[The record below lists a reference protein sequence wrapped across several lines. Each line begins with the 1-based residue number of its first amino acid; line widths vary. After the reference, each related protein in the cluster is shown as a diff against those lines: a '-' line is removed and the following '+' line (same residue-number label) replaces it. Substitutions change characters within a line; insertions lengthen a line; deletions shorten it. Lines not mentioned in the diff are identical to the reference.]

1 MYTCFISM
9 KKNLF
14 LKFLFICF
22 IALSSNFTFAETLS
36 NAGLTGDKI
45 LVSNESPV
53 AREMVRISMPFYNES
68 GGLISGV
75 ARLYNNDKKIA
86 EKTFSLK
93 VGEFSGFSLE
103 WNAVP
108 GINNFVL
115 KLEDTFITLPKKEK
129 TIVVLKNREAR
140 TTIYTQGS
148 VKEETIFKEY
158 AVESETQVVPQSGS
172 GIDAYRQDFLIDA
185 EKKITDI
192 RKDITESVKQ
202 NQQYEKRLQELRS
215 ALPRSDGSLL
225 TPVQYLYAWVL
236 GAVAYI
242 LSNAYLFYGICGLII
257 LLILRFIIRKIH
269 RHGNRH
275 S

>member
-1 MYTCFISM
+1 M
-9 KKNLF
+9 KKNII
-14 LKFLFICF
+14 LKFVLASFLVIF
-22 IALSSNFTFAETLS
+22 ANLSFAETLS

-45 LVSNESPV
+45 LVSNDSPV
-53 AREMVRISMPFYNES
+53 SGEMVRISMPFYNES

-86 EKTFSLK
+86 EKAFSLK

-103 WNAVP
+103 WNASP

-115 KLEDTFITLPKKEK
+115 KLEDTYITLPKKPKEL
-129 TIVVLKNREAR
+129 VVLKNREAR
-140 TTIYTQGS
+140 TTIYTQGG
-148 VKEETIFKEY
+148 VKEDNLFKEY
-158 AVESETQVVPQSGS
+158 TVSSENQVVPESGS

-185 EKKITDI
+185 EKKIIDI

-215 ALPRSDGSLL
+215 SLPRSDGSLL
-225 TPVQYLYAWVL
+225 TPVQYIYAWIL
-236 GAVAYI
+236 GAIAYI
-242 LSNAYLFYGICGLII
+242 LSNAYLFYGVC
-257 LLILRFIIRKIH
+257 LLFVFIILRFIIRKIH